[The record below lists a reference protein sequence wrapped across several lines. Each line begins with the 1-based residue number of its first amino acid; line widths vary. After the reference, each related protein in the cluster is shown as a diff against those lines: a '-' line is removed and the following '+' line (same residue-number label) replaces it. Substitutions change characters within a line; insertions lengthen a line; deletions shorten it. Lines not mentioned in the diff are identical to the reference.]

1 MSEIQT
7 PTHPGAAPSGWER
20 FRREI
25 QQDALHPD
33 PLLDCLVEL
42 TRIFGRPASR
52 ASLAAG
58 LPLVQGGM
66 TPSLFSRS
74 AARAGLA
81 AKVVRRPLDQISAGV
96 LPLVLLLDGD
106 RACVLLAWEAEG
118 TRAKVLLPESGEGE
132 VTLSRAE
139 LEARYVGI
147 AISVRPRFQFDR
159 RAPEVH
165 AKREGHWFWATMA
178 QQLPLYRD
186 VLGAALLI
194 NLFALAAPLFTMNVY
209 DRVVP
214 NFAVETLWMLA
225 IGLGL
230 VIAIDY
236 VVRLLRG
243 HFIDMAGSRIDVQL
257 SAQIMERVLGMQL
270 AHRPA
275 SVGAHAATLRSF
287 ESVRDFIAS
296 ATVTAVVDLPFALLF
311 LLVVGYISLPLV
323 LVPVVGI
330 VVIGLYSWIVQER
343 MHKLAETT
351 FRASAMR
358 QATVIEALTAM
369 ETVKA
374 HGAERVM
381 QGRLEETAAFLAAT
395 SARLRLMSSSVMN
408 GVASLQQVMTLAT
421 VVAGV
426 YLIHQGE
433 LTMGGL
439 IAVSMLG
446 SRALGPL
453 GQVVGL
459 LMQYQNARTSL
470 TALEGTMKAPPERA
484 EGVTYLHRP
493 QLKGQIAF
501 DDVHFAYP
509 GREQESLRGVKLRI
523 KAGEHVVVLGRVGSG
538 KTTLNRL
545 VLGLYPPTKGTVSL
559 DGIDLRQLDP
569 ADVRRNIGYVAQD
582 PMLFYGTL
590 RENITIAAP
599 YADDAAVLAA
609 AHLGGLTEFV
619 NAHPQGF
626 DMIIGERGESLSG
639 GQRQGVAIARAALL
653 DPQVLLLDE
662 PTGSMDY
669 SSEAQFK
676 ERLRA
681 YGQGRTVVVVTHRS
695 SLLDLADRV
704 VVLDEGRVVADGPRE
719 QVLADLK
726 AGRVGKAS

>member
-1 MSEIQT
+1 MSETDT
-7 PTHPGAAPSGWER
+7 PVQAGGAPAGWER
-20 FRREI
+20 FRREL
-25 QQDALHPD
+25 QQETLHPD

-52 ASLAAG
+52 ASLSAG
-58 LPLVQGGM
+58 LPLVKGGM

-81 AKVVRRPLDQISAGV
+81 TRVIRRQLDQLGPGL
-96 LPLVLLLDGD
+96 LPTVLLLQDD
-106 RACVLLAWEAEG
+106 QACVLLGWEEG
-118 TRAKVLLPESGEGE
+118 GAQARVLLPESGEGE
-132 VTLSRAE
+132 VTLARAE
-139 LEARYVGI
+139 LQARYAGL
-147 AISVRPRFQFDR
+147 AISVRPKFQFDR
-159 RAPEVH
+159 RTPEVH
-165 AKREGHWFWATMA
+165 ARREGHWFWATMA
-178 QQLPLYRD
+178 QQMPLYRD

-214 NFAVETLWMLA
+214 NFAVETLWMLT
-225 IGLGL
+225 IGLVL
-230 VIAIDY
+230 VIGVDY

-270 AHRPA
+270 SHRPA
-275 SVGAHAATLRSF
+275 SVGAHVATLRSF
-287 ESVRDFIAS
+287 ETVRDFIAS
-296 ATVTAVVDLPFALLF
+296 ATVTAIVDLPFALLF
-311 LLVVGYISLPLV
+311 LGVVAWICWPLV
-323 LVPVVGI
+323 FVPLVGVVAI
-330 VVIGLYSWIVQER
+330 VAYSWVVQAR
-343 MHKLAETT
+343 MHQLAETT
-351 FRASAMR
+351 FRAAAMR
-358 QATVIEALTAM
+358 QATLVEALTAM

-381 QGRLEETAAFLAAT
+381 QGRLEETASFLAAT
-395 SARLRLMSSSVMN
+395 SARLRLLSSSVMN

-453 GQVVGL
+453 GQMVGL

-470 TALEGTMKAPPERA
+470 TALESTMQVPPERQQ
-484 EGVTYLHRP
+484 GVTYLHRP
-493 QLKGQIAF
+493 QLKGQITF
-501 DDVHFAYP
+501 DNVHFAYP
-509 GREQESLRGVKLRI
+509 QRQQEALRGVQLRI
-523 KAGEHVVVLGRVGSG
+523 KPGEHVVVLGRIGSG
-538 KTTLNRL
+538 KTTLHRL
-545 VLGLYPPTKGTVSL
+545 ALGLYAPTKGTISL

-609 AHLGGLTEFV
+609 AHLGGLTDFV

-626 DMIIGERGESLSG
+626 DMVIGERGESLSG

-653 DPQVLLLDE
+653 DPPVLLLDE
-662 PTGSMDY
+662 PTGSMDH

-676 ERLRA
+676 ERLRL

-704 VVLDEGRVVADGPRE
+704 VVLDEGRVVADGPRD